1 MQGVDIM
8 NKKLSLF
15 FSLLVLCSVPR
26 ITLAAP
32 DPSRVDYSGV
42 QLRQLQ
48 EQMERERIE
57 RQMQEQR
64 EKQKENIQD
73 QRQKPSGQTGK
84 VQFVLKAVETDES
97 QILPSAKKDEIIAP
111 YVGKN
116 VTLDDLYEIVEK
128 INNYY
133 KENGWITCCAY
144 LPPQTIHEGQVRI
157 AIIEGKTGDVNVTG
171 NRHTR
176 ASYIK
181 SRLGIRP
188 GSIENTKKLDRRI
201 QRTVATDDLALN
213 VTLKAGKEP
222 KTTDYEIVVAE
233 PKNQSVTLYVDGAG
247 NESTGRWRAGAFYSN
262 RSLFKIRDRLNLGYL
277 HSKGMDSFS
286 AGYSVPLGHN
296 GTRLSLD
303 YNTNAT
309 KVVKG
314 IYHDQ
319 GMSVKG
325 HASSLSATLTQPL
338 HVSEKVKVEA
348 LLSGTYQHSVTDI
361 VNARIVDDTFKDVV
375 AGLSVTNY
383 GKQWALYQ
391 KHSVT
396 FGHWDNDA
404 ITTAT
409 AGRSSHYTIYN
420 FLGLYQYAG
429 KAGQLFN
436 FRASAQWSGSSSLRP
451 SRQFFLGGVYSVRGY
466 EENAIGGDSGFSVS
480 AEYAV
485 PVTKDRAV
493 SLYEFVDYGSLFGE
507 DKPLHH
513 TLLGVGAGVRAR
525 FKKTAYIDLAVGFPL
540 KRKLDGMKA
549 DRTRIH
555 LSANVTF

>member
-1 MQGVDIM
+1 M
-8 NKKLSLF
+8 NKKLSVF
-15 FSLLVLCSVPR
+15 FSLFVLCGVPCVA
-26 ITLAAP
+26 LAAP
-32 DPSRVDYSGV
+32 PVLPVPPAGRDDPGV
-42 QLRQLQ
+42 QLRQMQ
-48 EQMERERIE
+48 EQIERERIE

-64 EKQKENIQD
+64 EKQKENIEDRQ
-73 QRQKPSGQTGK
+73 QKPSGQEGK
-84 VQFVLKAVETDES
+84 VQFVLKAVETDAS
-97 QILPSAKKDEIIAP
+97 QILPPAKKDEIVAP
-111 YVGKN
+111 YVAKS

-144 LPPQTIHEGQVRI
+144 LPPQTIHDGQVRI
-157 AIIEGKTGDVNVTG
+157 AVIEGKTGEVTVTG

-181 SRLGIRP
+181 GRLGIRP
-188 GSIENTKKLDRRI
+188 GGIENTKTLDRRI
-201 QRTVATDDLALN
+201 QRAVATDDLALN
-213 VTLKAGKEP
+213 VTLKAGREP

-233 PKNQSVTLYVDGAG
+233 PKNQGVTLYVDGAG

-296 GTRLSLD
+296 GARFALD
-303 YNTNAT
+303 YSTNSTEA
-309 KVVKG
+309 VKG

-319 GMSVKG
+319 GIPVKG
-325 HASSLSATLTQPL
+325 HASSVMATLTQPL
-338 HVSEKVKVEA
+338 YVSEKVKVEA
-348 LLSGTYQHSVTDI
+348 LLSGNYQHSVTDI
-361 VNARIVDDTFKDVV
+361 AGAQLINDTFKDIT
-375 AGLSVTNY
+375 AGLAVTNY

-391 KHSVT
+391 KHSVM
-396 FGHWDNDA
+396 FGNWNNDA

-409 AGRSSHYTIYN
+409 AGSSSHYTIYN

-436 FRASAQWSGSSSLRP
+436 FRASAQWSGGGNLRP

-466 EENAIGGDSGFSVS
+466 EENVIGGDSGFCVS

-507 DKPLHH
+507 DKPRNH
-513 TLLGVGAGVRAR
+513 TLLSVGAGVRAR
-525 FKKTAYIDLAVGFPL
+525 FKKTAYLDLAVGFPL
-540 KRKLDGMKA
+540 KRRLDGDRA
-549 DRTRIH
+549 GRTRIH
-555 LSANVTF
+555 LTASVTF